1 MHNIIS
7 LDIGMKRTGICLF
20 LEGILLPQGGEETE
34 KLDKRLAQILS
45 ENDYSMAVVGL
56 PLDAEMHET
65 EMSAKI
71 RERVRSLKSLEGLR
85 VEFFDERL
93 TTKEAE
99 RLSRESIRRE
109 RRKDAVDSLS
119 AMLILEEYL
128 RNEKKI

>member
-56 PLDAEMHET
+56 PLDGEMHET